1 MNAVTPISAVREP
14 LGLEPSSAALPT
26 SSRKGQRH
34 LARSCSPR
42 VSRED
47 VAEQLAALANMERND
62 LIVEWRKLFRSNP
75 PDRIRRELLELG
87 IAWRIQEK
95 AFGGLKKAIAS
106 ELRRLSED
114 LNETGD
120 IRKTERPLLKPGT
133 RLLREWGGETYEVTV
148 LNDGFLWKD
157 KTWKSLS
164 AIAETITGA
173 HWSGPRFFGLKKR
186 SSSSPAQE
194 VVADTDIVQLSAVAP
209 GETAATA
216 VEEELA
222 DA

>member
-1 MNAVTPISAVREP
+1 MSAVSPISICKP
-14 LGLEPSSAALPT
+14 TSLEPSPATLPPP
-26 SSRKGQRH
+26 SRKGLRH
-34 LARSCSPR
+34 SARSCSPR

-62 LIVEWRKLFRSNP
+62 LIVEWRKLFRSSP

-87 IAWRIQEK
+87 IAWKLQEK

-106 ELRRLSED
+106 ELKRLSED
-114 LNETGD
+114 LNEIGD

-164 AIAETITGA
+164 AIAETITGV

-186 SSSSPAQE
+186 PSP
-194 VVADTDIVQLSAVAP
+194 SVAP
-209 GETAATA
+209 EDSEGTLSTSTSPVTAMAA
-216 VEEELA
+216 DVREESA

>member
-1 MNAVTPISAVREP
+1 MSAVVPISAAREP
-14 LGLEPSSAALPT
+14 ISLELSAAALPA
-26 SSRKGQRH
+26 SSRKG
-34 LARSCSPR
+34 ARRSARPCSTR
-42 VSRED
+42 VPGGD
-47 VAEQLAALANMERND
+47 VEEQLTALADMERND
-62 LIVEWRKLFRSNP
+62 LIALWRKQFRSNP

-87 IAWRIQEK
+87 IAWKVQEK

-106 ELRRLSED
+106 ELKRLSED
-114 LNETGD
+114 LNETGE

-157 KTWKSLS
+157 KTWTSLS
-164 AIAETITGA
+164 AIAEKITGA

-186 SSSSPAQE
+186 PS
-194 VVADTDIVQLSAVAP
+194 LSVAP
-209 GETAATA
+209 KDSEGTSSTSTSQ
-216 VEEELA
+216 VTPMTSDTREEPA

>member
-14 LGLEPSSAALPT
+14 LSLEPSSAALPT

-34 LARSCSPR
+34 LVRSCSLR

-62 LIVEWRKLFRSNP
+62 LIVEWRKLFRSSP
-75 PDRIRRELLELG
+75 PDRIRRDLLELG
-87 IAWRIQEK
+87 IAWKIQEK

-106 ELRRLSED
+106 ELRRLAED
-114 LNETGD
+114 LTETGD
-120 IRKTERPLLKPGT
+120 IRKLERPLLKPGT
-133 RLLREWGGETYEVTV
+133 RLLREWGGVTHEVTV
-148 LNDGFLWKD
+148 LDDGFLWQD
-157 KTWKSLS
+157 KTWTSLS
-164 AIAETITGA
+164 AIAEKITGA

-186 SSSSPAQE
+186 PS
-194 VVADTDIVQLSAVAP
+194 LSVAP
-209 GETAATA
+209 KDSEGTSSTSQVTPMASDLR
-216 VEEELA
+216 EELA